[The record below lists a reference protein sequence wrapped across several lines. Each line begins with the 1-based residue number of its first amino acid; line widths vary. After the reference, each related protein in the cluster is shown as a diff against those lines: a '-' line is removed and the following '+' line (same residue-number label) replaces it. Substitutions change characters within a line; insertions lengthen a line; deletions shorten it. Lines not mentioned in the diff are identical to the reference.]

1 MTATRCKYE
10 ITVEQVGPKYRLYA
24 EKKYGDGL
32 GCAVAYDSPQK
43 VLAEIRRH
51 FKLWQTFDSI
61 LGRMS
66 DPVTEANTCFES
78 NTSLVTVAMVFHPE
92 QKLLL
97 ECMVL

>member
-1 MTATRCKYE
+1 MIKPRYK
-10 ITVEQVGPKYRLYA
+10 ITVEKVGSKIRLYV

-32 GCAVAYDSPQK
+32 GCAVAYDSPAQ
-43 VLAEIRRH
+43 VIAEIHRH

-61 LGRMS
+61 LGRLS
-66 DPVTEANTCFES
+66 EPVTDANTCFES